1 MLTVDM
7 ANVGMVTITTVV
19 MDLLV
24 DTMFEHNLWT
34 WTKHMYFECNFG
46 HNLLNLANY
55 SKQSLGY
62 IL

>member
-24 DTMFEHNLWT
+24 DTMFEHNL
-34 WTKHMYFECNFG
+34 
-46 HNLLNLANY
+46 
-55 SKQSLGY
+55 
-62 IL
+62 